1 MRIEAS
7 PPRVAALALA
17 IVLAGCGGASSS
29 SGGAATAGRPADF
42 ALRSVDGT
50 TVRLSDHLGKDVVL
64 ISFWATWCS
73 PCAAEMPHLER
84 IFRSYREQGFV
95 VLAVSM
101 DGPETIAE
109 VAPKI
114 RQNGFTFPVLLDEE
128 TRVVGALNPG
138 RAAPLTILIGRDGV
152 ISSVHEG
159 YTAGAERALE
169 DEIRKLL

>member
-1 MRIEAS
+1 MRM
-7 PPRVAALALA
+7 ALALSVMLLGA
-17 IVLAGCGGASSS
+17 CGGAAAS
-29 SGGAATAGRPADF
+29 SGSTTSGGRPADF
-42 ALRSVDGT
+42 ALRSIDGS

-84 IFRSYREQGFV
+84 IWRSYKGQGFV

-101 DGPETIAE
+101 DGPETIAD

-128 TRVVGALNPG
+128 TRVQGALNPG

-152 ISSVHEG
+152 ISAVHEG

-169 DEIRKLL
+169 DEIKKLL

>member
-1 MRIEAS
+1 MRQFLAATLL
-7 PPRVAALALA
+7 VALC
-17 IVLAGCGGASSS
+17 GCGAASSS
-29 SGGAATAGRPADF
+29 GPTSSGGRPADF
-42 ALRSVDGT
+42 ALKDIDGA

-152 ISSVHEG
+152 IAAVHEG